1 MAIETEKVPKAGA
14 IAPEFELPD
23 SEGHIRRL
31 SELTANRSL
40 ALIFYRG
47 HW

>member
-23 SEGHIRRL
+23 SEGQLRRL
-31 SELTANRSL
+31 SELTASRPL
-40 ALIFYRG
+40 GLIFFRG